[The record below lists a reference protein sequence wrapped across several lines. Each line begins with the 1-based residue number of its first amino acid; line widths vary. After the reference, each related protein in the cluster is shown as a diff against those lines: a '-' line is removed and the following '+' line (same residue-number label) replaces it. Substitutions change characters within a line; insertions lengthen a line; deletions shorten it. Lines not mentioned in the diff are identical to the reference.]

1 MVEADSKARE
11 INAKIVYFGPEG
23 SGMTANVQYIHRK
36 LRQEHR
42 GDLRTEQPGDD
53 PSTTYEILPVHLG
66 AVQGYETSIDI
77 HTVPGAPGLND
88 LRRDI
93 LKDADGVVFVA
104 DLCPDRHD
112 ATVEAVEELRGHIQ
126 SYGRSLDDMMLLIQY
141 NKRDLADENALDS
154 LHPRLGLKPAAT
166 FEAVA
171 SKGTGVLQTLT
182 SVSKLMLSKLRQEAE
197 CLGDVLDTPLDQDV
211 SETIDADL
219 TEAEATPEMPDKGFR
234 IEDVGPAEGSEQGI
248 QVPIRL
254 IDEASGRR
262 LELCLRLSIDEA

>member
-11 INAKIVYFGPEG
+11 INAKIVYFGPAG

-42 GDLRTEQPGDD
+42 GDLRTKQPSDD
-53 PSTTYEILPVHLG
+53 PRTTYEILPVQLG

-88 LRRDI
+88 IRRDI
-93 LKDADGVVFVA
+93 LKDVDGVVFVA
-104 DLCPDRHD
+104 DLCPSRHD
-112 ATVEAVEELRGHIQ
+112 ATVEAVEELRGHLQ

-154 LHPRLGLKPAAT
+154 LHHRLGLKPVAT

-182 SVSKLMLSKLRQEAE
+182 SVSKLMLSKLRREAE
-197 CLGDVLDTPLDQDV
+197 SLGTVLDSPLEEEV
-211 SETIDADL
+211 SKAIDSGL
-219 TEAEATPEMPDKGFR
+219 PQAEATLETLDKGFR
-234 IEDVGPAEGSEQGI
+234 IEDVGPAEGSDQGV